1 VDFTMSVLTQP
12 LSSVDAYVEYF
23 TRQPLPVLR
32 HTTNEFAL
40 MRENIEAVTQKDI
53 AVTVLSDPL
62 MTLRL
67 LGWLETHRRNAQN
80 HDIAT
85 VSSALVMMG
94 VEPFFKV
101 FQDLTTI
108 EDALT
113 NKPQALLGLLK
124 VIRQARKAAHY
135 AHDWAIVRHDF
146 DVDEITIAALLQ
158 QVTDMVCWINAPDL
172 TQKVYAMQRADR
184 TLRSTIAQREVFGIT
199 AHEVQLA
206 LIKAWHLPE
215 LLVHLLDESQADHP
229 RVRTIT
235 LAADFARHVSMGW
248 DNAALPDDIAAL
260 SALLRIPPE
269 ALMRRIDAPEEHWPR
284 LLPAAYA
291 ALPASSAPR

>member
-1 VDFTMSVLTQP
+1 MSVLTQP
-12 LSSVDAYVEYF
+12 LSSVNAYVEYF

-32 HTTNEFAL
+32 HTTNELATL
-40 MRENIEAVTQKDI
+40 REDIENVTQKDI
-53 AVTVLSDPL
+53 AAVVLTDPL

-67 LGWLETHRRNAQN
+67 LGWLEAHRRDAQN

-101 FQDLTTI
+101 FQDLTTV
-108 EDALT
+108 EEVLAD
-113 NKPQALLGLLK
+113 KPQALLGLLK
-124 VIRQARKAAHY
+124 VIRMARKAAHY
-135 AHDWAIVRHDF
+135 AHDWAVVRHDF
-146 DVDEITIAALLQ
+146 DVDEITIAALLR
-158 QVTDMVCWINAPDL
+158 QVTDLVCWINAPDL
-172 TQKVYAMQRADR
+172 TQQVYAMQRADR
-184 TLRSTIAQREVFGIT
+184 NLRSTIAQREVFGTT
-199 AHEVQLA
+199 AHELQLA
-206 LIKAWHLPE
+206 LIQNWHLPE

-235 LAADFARHVSMGW
+235 LAADFARHVSAGW
-248 DNAALPDDIAAL
+248 ENAALPDDIATL

-269 ALMRRIDAPEEHWPR
+269 ALMRRIDAPEEYWPR

-291 ALPASSAPR
+291 ALPASSVPH